1 MPEGSANFAFIGNFA
16 ETPRDTVFTT
26 EYSIRTAMEAV
37 YTLLNVDRGV
47 PEVWGSVY
55 DIRDLLNATVALRDG
70 KKITDLQLGF
80 IQDIVLKAANSR
92 GNYVPDLNC
101 LRIPYIRYCHCAY
114 RIFPLVKLKKIEYN
128 TIIHFEVNRNCR
140 SKCLL

>member
-1 MPEGSANFAFIGNFA
+1 MPEGSVNFAFIGNFA

-37 YTLLNVDRGV
+37 YTLLKVDRGV

-80 IQDIVLKAANSR
+80 IQDIVLKAANLR
-92 GNYVPDLNC
+92 GNYV
-101 LRIPYIRYCHCAY
+101 LRLKLSSYSAY
-114 RIFPLVKLKKIEYN
+114 PILPLRLSHISSSEIKKNRI
-128 TIIHFEVNRNCR
+128 
-140 SKCLL
+140 